1 MKLKTINSACGETRL
16 VKNQW
21 AAEAESRGTT
31 VSESAWEVCGD
42 LTLGSQYLVDSLA
55 SVLVNINGC
64 GSIKNTVTLSN
75 GEVLSAVRE
84 VAVPDS
90 WDWRLAD

>member
-21 AAEAESRGTT
+21 AAEVESRGAT
-31 VSESAWEVCGD
+31 VSTSSWEVCGG

-64 GSIKNTVTLSN
+64 GAITNTVTLSN

-84 VAVPDS
+84 VQIPTES
-90 WDWRLAD
+90 LSYQSS